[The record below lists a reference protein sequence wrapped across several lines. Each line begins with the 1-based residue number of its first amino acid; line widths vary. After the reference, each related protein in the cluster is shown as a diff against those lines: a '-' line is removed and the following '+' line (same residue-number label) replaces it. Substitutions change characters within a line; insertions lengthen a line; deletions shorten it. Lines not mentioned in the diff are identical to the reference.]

1 MYWAVLSDGNS
12 SIEVVISSNLSHLVQ
27 SGNLGEFTI
36 IKVKAWQYNITDDN
50 IHIVSLGAISI
61 AGQPG
66 EKLGA
71 CFLNIIIALSRFSLD
86 RAAPYR
92 DDVCSSSPLFSVS
105 FPLGDPAESILNS
118 MHKRDTG
125 GSEHYFDDED
135 WDAASEEESE
145 PLTWSLGEPSAFC
158 DWSIE
163 VTTRISSKGKHKLK
177 REGSNSKIS
186 QPSVQVYHVHKAIL
200 SSGRRRS
207 EYFTTLFKQSHLYN
221 EFESSTSR
229 IQL

>member
-1 MYWAVLSDGNS
+1 M
-12 SIEVVISSNLSHLVQ
+12 H
-27 SGNLGEFTI
+27 
-36 IKVKAWQYNITDDN
+36 
-50 IHIVSLGAISI
+50 
-61 AGQPG
+61 
-66 EKLGA
+66 
-71 CFLNIIIALSRFSLD
+71 
-86 RAAPYR
+86 
-92 DDVCSSSPLFSVS
+92 

-118 MHKRDTG
+118 MHKRETG

-163 VTTRISSKGKHKLK
+163 VTTQIANSKGKRKVK
-177 REGSNSKIS
+177 REGSNIKTS

-221 EFESSTSR
+221 EFESNTSK